1 MKILHVITGMGAGG
15 AETALCRMIESLR
28 PPKYEHYVVALNTA
42 GANGSQSDRVRAAGA
57 ALACLDVRPSA
68 PNPLALIRLRRIVR
82 SWAPDVVQGWMY
94 HANLAA
100 ALTSGSTPL
109 LWSIRQ
115 TLCANNREKPLTW
128 LVIRAGAWLSSRPVA
143 IAYNARI
150 SSEQHGAYGYR
161 PDRARVIANGIDV
174 CAFKPDPAS
183 RLAVRAELGFSER
196 AFVLGHFAHWRP
208 MKDHATAMKAAAELV
223 ATYPEAAF
231 IFAGDGM
238 EESNAELTSLISAHG
253 LRTHVKLC
261 GRRSDVARLMTSVD
275 LGYSSSAWG
284 EAFSNAIAEAMAC
297 GVPCVA
303 TDVGAA
309 REIIGNCGIVVPPSD
324 AAALCRAWR
333 TIMELDCDVGRA
345 LGERARAR
353 IATHFSLDAC
363 AQAYANLYEEL
374 CEVRPPRPVTD
385 ISLDARSA

>member
-1 MKILHVITGMGAGG
+1 MKILHVITGIGAGG
-15 AETALCRMIESLR
+15 AETALCRTIESLR
-28 PPKYEHYVVALNTA
+28 PPKYEHYVVALNSA
-42 GANGSQSDRVRAAGA
+42 GSNGSQSGRVRAAGA
-57 ALACLDVRPSA
+57 SLECLEVRPSA
-68 PNPLALIRLRRIVR
+68 PNPLALFRLRRIVR

-100 ALTSGSTPL
+100 ALTCGSTPL

-115 TLCANNREKPLTW
+115 TLYANNREKPLTW
-128 LVIRAGAWLSSRPVA
+128 LVIRAGAWLSSRPGA

-161 PDRARVIANGIDV
+161 SDRARVIDNGIDV
-174 CAFKPDPAS
+174 RAFKPDPAS
-183 RLAVRAELGFSER
+183 RLAVRAELGLSEG
-196 AFVLGHFAHWRP
+196 AFVLGHFAHWRA
-208 MKDHATAMKAAAELV
+208 MKDHANAMNAAAELV

-231 IFAGDGM
+231 LFAGDGM
-238 EESNAELTSLISAHG
+238 EENNVGLANIIAAHG
-253 LRTHVKLC
+253 LGAHVKLC
-261 GRRSDVARLMTSVD
+261 GRRTDIARLMTAVD

-284 EAFSNAIAEAMAC
+284 EAFSNAIAETMAC

-309 REIIGNCGIVVPPSD
+309 REIIGDCGIVVPPSD

-333 TIMELDCDVGRA
+333 AIMELDCDARGA
-345 LGERARAR
+345 LSERARAR
-353 IATHFSLDAC
+353 IAMHFSIDAC
-363 AQAYANLYEEL
+363 AEAYAKLYGEL
-374 CEVRPPRPVTD
+374 CEVRPPRQIAG